1 MEKNNKNSDC
11 CVKNMH
17 GFGPSPIPQE
27 GKWDQVKEITQISG
41 FSHGCGTCAPQQGA
55 CKLTLNVKNGIIKEA
70 LIETVGCSG
79 MTHSAA
85 MAGEILVGK
94 TLLEA
99 LNTDLVC
106 DAINDAMK
114 NVFEQLVYGRS
125 QSAFSLGGLEVG
137 ASMEDLGKFKTS
149 QVGTIVSTETGGVK
163 YLNLTEGYITKMG
176 LDERGEVIGYE
187 YVNLGLLLKNLNDEN
202 LTKAQAI
209 ENATKHYGRFDEAKK
224 IINPRGE

>member
-1 MEKNNKNSDC
+1 MENN
-11 CVKNMH
+11 CVKNIK

-41 FSHGCGTCAPQQGA
+41 FSHGCGTWAPQQGA

>member
-1 MEKNNKNSDC
+1 MKKENKSNN

-17 GFGPSPIPQE
+17 GYGPSPIPQE

-70 LIETVGCSG
+70 LVETIGCSG

-137 ASMEDLGKFKTS
+137 ASMEDLGKYKTS
-149 QVGTIVSTETGGVK
+149 QVGTIVSTENTGVR
-163 YLNLTEGYITKMG
+163 YLNLTEGYITKMA
-176 LDERGEVIGYE
+176 LDEHGEVIGYE
-187 YVNLGLLLKNLNDEN
+187 YVNLGLLLRNLNDET

-209 ENATKHYGRFDEAKK
+209 EKSTKHYGRFDEAKRFV
-224 IINPRGE
+224 NPRGE

>member
-1 MEKNNKNSDC
+1 MENN
-11 CVKNMH
+11 CVKNIK

>member
-1 MEKNNKNSDC
+1 MEKINKNSDC

-41 FSHGCGTCAPQQGA
+41 FSHGCGACAPQQGT

-70 LIETVGCSG
+70 LVETIGCSG

-114 NVFEQLVYGRS
+114 NIFEQLVYGRS

-137 ASMEDLGKFKTS
+137 ASMEDLGKYKTS
-149 QVGTIVSTETGGVK
+149 QVGTIVSTENGGVK
-163 YLNLTEGYITKMG
+163 YLNLTEGYITKMA
-176 LDERGEVIGYE
+176 LDENGEVIGYE
-187 YVNLGLLLKNLNDEN
+187 YVNLGLLLKNLNDES
-202 LTKAQAI
+202 LTKAEAI
-209 ENATKHYGRFDEAKK
+209 EKSTKHYGRFDEAKK

>member
-1 MEKNNKNSDC
+1 MKKESKLNC

-17 GFGPSPIPQE
+17 GYGPSPIPQE

-70 LIETVGCSG
+70 LVETIGCSG

-137 ASMEDLGKFKTS
+137 ASLEDLGKYKTS
-149 QVGTIVSTETGGVK
+149 QVGTIVSTEKEGVK
-163 YLNLTEGYITKMG
+163 YLNLTEGYITKMA
-176 LDERGEVIGYE
+176 LDEHDEVIGYE
-187 YVNLGLLLKNLNDEN
+187 YVNLGLLLKNLNDES
-202 LTKAQAI
+202 LTKSQAI
-209 ENATKHYGRFDEAKK
+209 EKSTKHYGRFDEAKK
-224 IINPRGE
+224 FINPRGE

>member
-1 MEKNNKNSDC
+1 MENN
-11 CVKNMH
+11 CVKNIK

-55 CKLTLNVKNGIIKEA
+55 CKLTLNVKNGVIKEA

-209 ENATKHYGRFDEAKK
+209 ENATKNYGRFDEAKK

>member
-1 MEKNNKNSDC
+1 MENN
-11 CVKNMH
+11 CVKNIK

-114 NVFEQLVYGRS
+114 NIFEQLVYGRS

>member
-1 MEKNNKNSDC
+1 MKKENKSNC

-17 GFGPSPIPQE
+17 GYGPSPIPQE

-70 LIETVGCSG
+70 LVETIGCSG

-137 ASMEDLGKFKTS
+137 ASLEDLGKYKTS
-149 QVGTIVSTETGGVK
+149 QVGTIVSTDKEGVK
-163 YLNLTEGYITKMG
+163 YLNLTEGYITRMA
-176 LDERGEVIGYE
+176 LDEHDEVIGYE
-187 YVNLGLLLKNLNDEN
+187 YINLGLLLKNLNDES
-202 LTKAQAI
+202 LTKSQAI
-209 ENATKHYGRFDEAKK
+209 EKSTKHYGRFDEAKRF
-224 IINPRGE
+224 INPRGE

>member
-1 MEKNNKNSDC
+1 MEKNID

-17 GFGPSPIPQE
+17 GYGPSPIPQE

-70 LIETVGCSG
+70 LVETIGCSG

-114 NVFEQLVYGRS
+114 NIFEQLVYGRS

-137 ASMEDLGKFKTS
+137 ASLEDLGKYKTS
-149 QVGTIVSTETGGVK
+149 QVGTIVSTEESGVR
-163 YLNLTEGYITKMG
+163 YLNLTEGYITKMA
-176 LDERGEVIGYE
+176 LDENGETIGYE
-187 YVNLGLLLKNLNDEN
+187 YVNLGLLLKNLNDKTLSKQE
-202 LTKAQAI
+202 AI
-209 ENATKHYGRFDEAKK
+209 EKSTKRYGRFDEAKK

>member
-1 MEKNNKNSDC
+1 MENN
-11 CVKNMH
+11 CVKNIK

-114 NVFEQLVYGRS
+114 NVFEQLAYGRS